1 MKAKSLRCVTS
12 SDFNWKKAGS
22 LSESLNISTTQRRIQ
37 GRGLKG
43 PEGAWRGLKGPE
55 GLDPPLQ
62 LAVAFIF
69 KADPHI
75 PVSSVTLV
83 TQRRT
88 NATVG
93 R

>member
-22 LSESLNISTTQRRIQ
+22 LSESLNIFTTQWRIQ
-37 GRGLKG
+37 GRGL
-43 PEGAWRGLKGPE
+43 EGPE

>member
-22 LSESLNISTTQRRIQ
+22 LSESLNISTTRWRIQ
-37 GRGLKG
+37 GR
-43 PEGAWRGLKGPE
+43 GPE